1 MDADLARCGRVAG
14 PGRVDCYARLDRKL
28 STELVPW
35 IPFLWR
41 NRITILGPQ
50 VARWAFD
57 QSTGTTAYA
66 HVAVK
71 R

>member
-1 MDADLARCGRVAG
+1 MRSAHGRRGASTAT
-14 PGRVDCYARLDRKL
+14 RALDRKL
-28 STELVPW
+28 STEIVAW

-50 VARWAFD
+50 VASWAFD
-57 QSTGTTAYA
+57 QSIGTTAYA

>member
-1 MDADLARCGRVAG
+1 MQHASTGAG
-14 PGRVDCYARLDRKL
+14 GIACYARLDRKL
-28 STELVPW
+28 STDIVPW

-50 VARWAFD
+50 VATWAFD
-57 QSTGTTAYA
+57 QSSGTTAYA